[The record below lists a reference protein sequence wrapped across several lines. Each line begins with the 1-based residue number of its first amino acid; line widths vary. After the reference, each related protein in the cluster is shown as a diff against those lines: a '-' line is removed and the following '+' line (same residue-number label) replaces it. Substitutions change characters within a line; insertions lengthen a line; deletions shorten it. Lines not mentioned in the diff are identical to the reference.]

1 MKKAKK
7 GLLLSL
13 FTLIAAVAITATS
26 TYAWFVVNRSVE
38 ATNMQLTLRSDTT
51 YLVISSTDP
60 GEGGVASLGTG
71 TSAEATASEAQ
82 VLPVM
87 YDTTGSDPT
96 APATRWKYASGTN
109 YTTGTA
115 NGGYT
120 TVSQTQ
126 VSDYTVHYVF
136 YVGLTPTSATA
147 QQNLKVTGL
156 TVGASSSVFRPAVS
170 VVLKC
175 GSTVIDFEDITSTAT
190 QQSLGGNGSILS
202 STVALDTVYTIEA
215 WVYVNGDN
223 TAVTSANATEA
234 NLGSFT
240 VSMTLG
246 IDTPQA

>member
-26 TYAWFVVNRSVE
+26 TYAWFVVNRNVTAS
-38 ATNMQLTLRSDTT
+38 NMQVTLKSDTT
-51 YLVISSTDP
+51 YLVITTTNP
-60 GEGGVASLGTG
+60 GEGGVASLGTS
-71 TSAEATASEAQ
+71 TSEAAATDASQ

-87 YDTTGSDPT
+87 YDTTGDDPT
-96 APATRWKYASGTN
+96 SPNTRWKFASGTD

-115 NGGYT
+115 SGAYT
-120 TVSQTQ
+120 TVQQTQ
-126 VSDYTVHYVF
+126 LNNYTVHYVF
-136 YVGLTPTSATA
+136 YVGLTPTSSADQA
-147 QQNLKVTGL
+147 NLKVTGL

-190 QQSLGGNGSILS
+190 QNSLGQSGSILS

-223 TAVTSANATEA
+223 SAVTSANATSA

-246 IDTPQA
+246 ID

>member
-26 TYAWFVVNRSVE
+26 TYAWFIVNRDVT
-38 ATNMQLTLRSDTT
+38 ATNMQVTLRSDTT
-51 YLVISSTDP
+51 YLVISATNP
-60 GEGGVASLGTG
+60 GDGGVASLGTD
-71 TSAEATASEAQ
+71 TSASATANAAA

-87 YDTTGSDPT
+87 YDTTGEDPT
-96 APATRWKYASGTN
+96 TPATRWKYASGTG
-109 YTTGTA
+109 YTNGAA

-120 TVSQTQ
+120 TVAETN
-126 VSDYTVHYVF
+126 VSTYAVHYVF

-147 QQNLKVTGL
+147 QQNLKVTEL

-170 VVLKC
+170 VVLQC

-202 STVALDTVYTIEA
+202 QTVALSTVYTIDA

-223 TAVTSANATEA
+223 SAVTSANATSA

-240 VSMTLG
+240 VSMTLS
-246 IDTPQA
+246 ID